1 MKNTT
6 AILVGSSGLIG
17 EALQAKLARRYD
29 KVWAISR
36 KPMGNL
42 PKNAENL
49 VLDFESDW
57 QEISLPACDA
67 FFCALGTT
75 IKTAGSQEAFRK
87 VDFDYVVNSAKAAQ
101 RAGATKMAVVSA
113 LGASSKSS
121 VFYNR
126 TKGETEEALKALG
139 FAKLLIV
146 RPSFLSGNREALGQ
160 ASRPG
165 EAVALALTSVLNPLI
180 PKKYRSISADAV
192 ASCMVEQ
199 LDAMTSSLEII
210 ESDRL
215 QQWQKQP

>member
-1 MKNTT
+1 MKKTT
-6 AILVGSSGLIG
+6 AVLVGSSGLIG
-17 EALQAKLARRYD
+17 KALQTKLAGKYD
-29 KVWAISR
+29 KLWAISR
-36 KPMGNL
+36 KPMGDL
-42 PKNAENL
+42 PENAENL

-57 QEISLPACDA
+57 QEISLPTCDA

-87 VDFDYVVNSAKAAQ
+87 VDFDYVVNSAKAAK
-101 RAGATKMAVVSA
+101 RAGAIKMAVVSA

-126 TKGETEEALKALG
+126 TKGEMEEALENLG
-139 FAKLLIV
+139 FSSLLIV
-146 RPSFLSGNREALGQ
+146 RPSFLAGNREVLGQ

-165 EAVALALTSVLNPLI
+165 EAIALALTSVLNPLI

-199 LDAMTSSLEII
+199 LDEMTSSLEII

-215 QQWQKQP
+215 QQWQR